1 MKPSIILGSYFLLV
15 VTTISLVGHYLNQNL
30 LAESHFLN
38 WDAAHYFSISQGDYS
53 GFKTAFFPL
62 FPMTWRFLGFTIYGI
77 VLFNTVVYLASFY
90 WISTVFSFSFLQK
103 LVFLTLPSSV
113 FYYLPYT
120 ESLFFLFSS
129 IVLIGLHKKIKYA
142 VLIGLFL
149 CVLSR
154 PVFTVLVPA
163 LCFTYLF
170 TETSW
175 KQKVLHCI
183 QVLGMALLGFLTV
196 LLIQYA
202 HNHTTENYLTV
213 QQGWGN
219 FLQIPKLPLTSWA
232 GGFNVRLDG
241 IALLMSILAGLFLI
255 LKIKVKGVKIKQ
267 LPPVFL
273 LSVLYLVGIG
283 LLVLLF
289 RGGSLFSL
297 NRFVFATP
305 FFLIVFQYWLRFDFR
320 LSKKQLIFIG
330 LGIFLFWLLFGS
342 YVHIQVMLKCL
353 LITLYLLLIFIV
365 KTTNK
370 QVNTVL
376 YLLIGLNFIFQII
389 LFYRFLSNI
398 WVG

>member
-15 VTTISLVGHYLNQNL
+15 VTTILLVGHYLNQNL

-38 WDAAHYFSISQGDYS
+38 WDGAHYFTIRQGNYT
-53 GFKTAFFPL
+53 GFRTAFFPS
-62 FPMTWRFLGFTIYGI
+62 FPLLWRFLGFSVFGI
-77 VLFNTVVYLASFY
+77 VLFNTVTYLATFY
-90 WISTVFSFSFLQK
+90 WISTVFSFSSLQK
-103 LVFLTLPSSV
+103 LVFLTLPSSI

-120 ESLFFLFSS
+120 ESLFFLFST
-129 IVLIGLHKKIKYA
+129 IILIGLHKKMKYA
-142 VLIGLFL
+142 VLTGLFL
-149 CVLSR
+149 CVLTR

-163 LCFTYLF
+163 LFFTYLF
-170 TETSW
+170 IETSR
-175 KQKVLHCI
+175 KQKIINCL
-183 QVLGMALLGFLTV
+183 QVLGIALFGVLTV

-202 HNHTTENYLTV
+202 HNHTTDNYFTV

-219 FLQIPKLPLTSWA
+219 FLQIPQLPLTSWA
-232 GGFNVRLDG
+232 GGFIVRLDG
-241 IALLMSILAGLFLI
+241 ISLLMSVLAGLFLI
-255 LKIKVKGVKIKQ
+255 LKIKFKGFNVKQ

-273 LSVLYLVGIG
+273 FSIFYLVGIG

-305 FFLIVFQYWLRFDFR
+305 FFILVLHYWLSFDFR
-320 LSKKQLIFIG
+320 LSKKQLMFIG

-342 YVHIQVMLKCL
+342 YVHIQVMLKYL
-353 LITLYLLLIFIV
+353 LVTLYLLLIFIV

-370 QVNTVL
+370 QLYTFL
-376 YLLIGLNFIFQII
+376 YLLIGLNFIFQIV
-389 LFYRFLSNI
+389 LFYRFLSNV